1 MYFAQFFRSD
11 APFKVRNFSW
21 MRRKL
26 QMETTSITSYDDG
39 NVIEIAHDPLKRT
52 NVSFM
57 LMQNWALLAFSDAP
71 WLF

>member
-1 MYFAQFFRSD
+1 
-11 APFKVRNFSW
+11 
-21 MRRKL
+21 
-26 QMETTSITSYDDG
+26 METTSITSYDDG